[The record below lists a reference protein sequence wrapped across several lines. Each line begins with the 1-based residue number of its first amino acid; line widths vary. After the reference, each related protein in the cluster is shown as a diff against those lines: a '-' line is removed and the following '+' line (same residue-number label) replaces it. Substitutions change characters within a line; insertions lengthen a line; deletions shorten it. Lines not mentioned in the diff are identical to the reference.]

1 MDLTTILFILSLPFV
16 LLTVYFGTK
25 NDFYESENYKGD
37 GCAHDVKRWLS
48 YELPLNTQVHLLSNC
63 QTGLYISSVIF
74 LPAILHVSKSFIRIE
89 YNDGL
94 VIPLTSGLAP
104 GPCLYVPIINQ

>member
-37 GCAHDVKRWLS
+37 GCAHDVKRWIYYQS
-48 YELPLNTQVHLLSNC
+48 PLNTQVHLLSNC
-63 QTGLYISSVIF
+63 QTGLNISFVIF
-74 LPAILHVSKSFIRIE
+74 SPAFVHVSKFFMGIE
-89 YNDGL
+89 CKEGL
-94 VIPLTSGLAP
+94 VIPLTSGLLP
-104 GPCLYVPIINQ
+104 GPCL

>member
-37 GCAHDVKRWLS
+37 GCAHDVKRWLD
-48 YELPLNTQVHLLSNC
+48 LLLSLN
-63 QTGLYISSVIF
+63 
-74 LPAILHVSKSFIRIE
+74 KRSFIIKLQKCFFVLG
-89 YNDGL
+89 YFH
-94 VIPLTSGLAP
+94 LTIYKFPKFNWIWMWDLICHISIATAKSLT
-104 GPCLYVPIINQ
+104 INSSY

>member
-37 GCAHDVKRWLS
+37 GCAHDVKRWF
-48 YELPLNTQVHLLSNC
+48 H
-63 QTGLYISSVIF
+63 F
-74 LPAILHVSKSFIRIE
+74 
-89 YNDGL
+89 
-94 VIPLTSGLAP
+94 
-104 GPCLYVPIINQ
+104 